1 MIPAAFAAPKVLRRL
16 NIAAVGLAL
25 SAITAATFGAL
36 THDFSGLLTGVPTLA
51 MGLVW
56 AWVLRLP
63 NTVGTSNVRWGW
75 LASVP
80 LAALNAGL
88 VAGALLATEKSGFSG
103 AGFLGGMVLGVTFG
117 VFFWVPSLVAT
128 LVAFGVPIAW
138 GQKLAKKGL
147 AGEERGERL
156 VGIVC
161 MVLAVGA
168 FALSFRQDKAIT
180 IPGDKVMMS
189 AKESLVQAGHVFMR
203 VVAVLGAL
211 FGTAS
216 TALATARESRRKAFV
231 ADAESGKV
239 PGYRVDATPEGK
251 ALVRVSSVGEGYRVS
266 DFTEEVVLLDEE
278 GRATESRLAQRL

>member
-1 MIPAAFAAPKVLRRL
+1 MIPPAFAAPKVLRRL

-56 AWVLRLP
+56 AWILRLP

-88 VAGALLATEKSGFSG
+88 VAGALVASDKSGFNG
-103 AGFLGGMVLGVTFG
+103 AGFLGGMVLGLTFG
-117 VFFWVPSLVAT
+117 IFFWVPSLVAT
-128 LVAFGVPIAW
+128 LVAFGLPIAW

-161 MVLAVGA
+161 MVLAVAA
-168 FALSFRQDKAIT
+168 FALSFRQDKAYSV
-180 IPGDKVMMS
+180 PGDEVMS

-211 FGTAS
+211 VGAAS
-216 TALATARESRRKAFV
+216 TALATARESRRRAFV

-239 PGYRVDATPEGK
+239 PGFRVDATPEGK

-278 GRATESRLAQRL
+278 GRATESRMAQRL